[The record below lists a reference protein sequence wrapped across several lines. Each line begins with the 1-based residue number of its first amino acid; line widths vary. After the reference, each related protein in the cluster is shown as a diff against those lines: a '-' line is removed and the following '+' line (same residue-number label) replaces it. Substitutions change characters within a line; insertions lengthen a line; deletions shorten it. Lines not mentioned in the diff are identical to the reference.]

1 MYAVVRRYTSEMK
14 NLAEVM
20 AEKHEDLERRMSG
33 LPGFVAY
40 YLIDAG
46 DAVATVTVCDDRA
59 GAEASHALAAE
70 WVKQNL
76 PASVLG
82 APEATGGEV
91 LAHAG

>member
-1 MYAVVRRYTSEMK
+1 MYAVVRRYTSGMD
-14 NLAEVM
+14 LAQVM
-20 AEKHEDLERRMSG
+20 AEKHEDLERRMSA

-46 DAVATVTVCDDRA
+46 GAVATVTVCDDRA

-70 WVKQNL
+70 WVERNI
-76 PASVLG
+76 PAAALG
-82 APEATGGEV
+82 APEVTGGEV